1 MPSELREAIEKF
13 IEYYNHK
20 RYHEA
25 LGNVTPADVY
35 YGRREHILSRRKEVK
50 QQTIEVRLKHNRKM
64 RELDRTKSVG

>member
-13 IEYYNHK
+13 VEYYNHR

-35 YGRREHILSRRKEVK
+35 YGRREQILGRRKEAK
-50 QQTIEVRLKHNRKM
+50 RKTLQMRLKYNRKM
-64 RELDRTKSVG
+64 RELDKTNSYG